1 MSAPITTTPASLLIV
16 DDDPV
21 FAAFVQ
27 QLLLTLNSEFPCTQE
42 RVDSAE
48 KAMAE
53 LGRNAFDLVLLDYHL
68 PGADGLQVLAR
79 IREMPDAQQPAVI
92 MLTGSGNESVAVAA
106 MKGGAKDYL
115 PKDSLDLA
123 PLLRALN
130 SALSQKRLADQV
142 AGYNAQMRADLDMAR
157 QFQLSLLPD
166 HYPAFPH
173 AASPEESAL
182 RFNHRFIPAAEL
194 AGDFFSVHALS
205 DSRAGIFICDVMGH
219 GVRSALVTAMMRA
232 LVDNEVSR
240 TDDPAAFL
248 TEMNRRF
255 SQLIRPEDGPMF
267 ATAFY
272 MIADVA
278 TGRLRYA
285 AAGHPRPLHVR
296 RGAGVVAP
304 LEMPRNAGP
313 ALGMIPGASYVG
325 CECAI
330 TAGDAVLLF
339 TDGLFEVAGAGGVE
353 EFGRQRLLAA
363 AQENVK
369 LPVPELCDAL
379 IAGVR
384 KFSGSVEFGDD
395 VCLLAMEAV
404 RVG

>member
-1 MSAPITTTPASLLIV
+1 MSTPSTPSLLIV

-27 QLLLTLNSEFPCTQE
+27 QLLLSLHADFPCAQE

-53 LGRNAFDLVLLDYHL
+53 LGRNVFDLVLLDYHL

-79 IREMPDAQQPAVI
+79 IREMPVAQQPAVI
-92 MLTGSGNESVAVAA
+92 MLTGSGSESVAVEA

-115 PKDSLDLA
+115 PKDGLDLV

-157 QFQLSLLPD
+157 QLQLSLLPD
-166 HYPAFPH
+166 CYPAFPH
-173 AASPEESAL
+173 TASPGESTL
-182 RFNHRFIPAAEL
+182 RFEHRFIPATEL

-219 GVRSALVTAMMRA
+219 GVRSALVTAMMRV

-255 SQLIRPEDGPMF
+255 SQLIRAEEGPMF

-278 TGRLRYA
+278 AGRLRYA
-285 AAGHPRPLHVR
+285 AAGHPRPLHLR
-296 RGAGVVAP
+296 REAGEVAP
-304 LEMPRNAGP
+304 LELPRNAGP
-313 ALGMIPGASYVG
+313 ALGMIPGASYAG
-325 CECAI
+325 CECALS
-330 TAGDAVLLF
+330 AGDVVLLF
-339 TDGLFEVAGAGGVE
+339 TDGLFEVAAAGGGE
-353 EFGRQRLLAA
+353 EYGRQRLLAA
-363 AQENVK
+363 AQENVAV
-369 LPVPELCDAL
+369 PVPELCDAL

-384 KFSGSVEFGDD
+384 QFAGNAEFGDD
-395 VCLLAMEAV
+395 VCLLAVEVA
-404 RVG
+404 RVDGI